1 MKVKALFSALK
12 RSPKLTAL
20 AAVVVAAIVV
30 PTALLAWGPDR
41 PTYTMASPADHITF
55 DSITD
60 NPAIGDE
67 RNFVGIREVG
77 SNEDWNDTETVQAG
91 KQYMVRMYVHNNA
104 ASNLNLVAHNVTAT
118 FNLPTNTASSMQV
131 NGFINS
137 SNATPN
143 EVYDSATFASGNGQA
158 FNLQYQTGTLLFAN
172 NVYPNGTPLPESIFT
187 STGAKLGYNQMDG
200 NIPGCN
206 QYSGWVS
213 FIVKP
218 QFAQTTNFTMSKEV
232 RKSGDTSWSKSVNVN
247 KGDTV
252 DYEINYQNT
261 GDTNEDNVVV
271 NDYLPAGLTYVPN
284 STYIKNS
291 TNPNGLQ
298 LPDGITASAGINIGD
313 YNPQAL
319 AYIKFSAKVTDTT
332 LTCGTQTYVNKA
344 RVTIDEGYK
353 EDTANVVVTVPCQ
366 PGKIQVCNL
375 ATKQIQV
382 INESDFDSKKY
393 SKNLADCNS
402 TPVTSL
408 PETGINTGLM
418 SFIGLGVATAGVAY
432 AVRSD
437 FMRRLLQRG

>member
-1 MKVKALFSALK
+1 
-12 RSPKLTAL
+12 
-20 AAVVVAAIVV
+20 
-30 PTALLAWGPDR
+30 
-41 PTYTMASPADHITF
+41 
-55 DSITD
+55 
-60 NPAIGDE
+60 
-67 RNFVGIREVG
+67 
-77 SNEDWNDTETVQAG
+77 
-91 KQYMVRMYVHNNA
+91 
-104 ASNLNLVAHNVTAT
+104 
-118 FNLPTNTASSMQV
+118 
-131 NGFINS
+131 
-137 SNATPN
+137 
-143 EVYDSATFASGNGQA
+143 
-158 FNLQYQTGTLLFAN
+158 
-172 NVYPNGTPLPESIFT
+172 
-187 STGAKLGYNQMDG
+187 
-200 NIPGCN
+200 
-206 QYSGWVS
+206 
-213 FIVKP
+213 
-218 QFAQTTNFTMSKEV
+218 MSKEV